1 MSDQLTTP
9 RAALLAFAAWLDRT
23 DMPAPM
29 PSSVTAQLAR
39 EYAENYADE
48 APGFAVEAAIAAAL
62 APDPYPRR
70 GAPGRRALAHRQRTG
85 RLRPRRRHSGRTPL
99 RGLPAGRPVTDP
111 THELGGWSLP
121 FEEHPMADLHDA
133 ADGVV
138 VGALTVGG
146 AVAPHLAYVPGLV
159 IQATNAAIRRA
170 GAA

>member
-62 APDPYPRR
+62 VPDPYRVEALQAAAHWHIGSGLGDYDP
-70 GAPGRRALAHRQRTG
+70 ADVIRAA
-85 RLRPRRRHSGRTPL
+85 RPFEAYL
-99 RGLPAGRPVTDP
+99 RGD
-111 THELGGWSLP
+111 
-121 FEEHPMADLHDA
+121 
-133 ADGVV
+133 
-138 VGALTVGG
+138 
-146 AVAPHLAYVPGLV
+146 
-159 IQATNAAIRRA
+159 Q
-170 GAA
+170 